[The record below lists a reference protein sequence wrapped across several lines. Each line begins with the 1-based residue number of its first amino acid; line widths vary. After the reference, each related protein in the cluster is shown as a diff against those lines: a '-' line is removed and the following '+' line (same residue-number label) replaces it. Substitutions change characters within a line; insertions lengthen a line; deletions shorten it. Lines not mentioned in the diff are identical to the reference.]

1 VASIAEIAAHTE
13 GKTHVSIV
21 RIHHDKE
28 TYSEADLTRI
38 GAHKYAR
45 DPSTDCLLT
54 SGLVEGE
61 KHTRRWRPGDRYP
74 YADIHPDDIEI
85 HAWNSQFERLIW
97 EHVMVPVYGW
107 PKLALEQFVC
117 VSAQARSLASG
128 PAKLDVAGQFFQQR
142 HKKDNKGHLH
152 MLKMCRPATE
162 KQQLDWL
169 RGAVDRMGRTVDHD
183 EAKRCHHT
191 AKDLDRLHDY
201 CDQDVF
207 TEYQVAGILPEW
219 GQEELDAFHESERIN
234 DHGLVVD
241 RDFALAAADYA
252 EDEKAYFARRIVE
265 ITNGEVQTPRQF
277 QRIAKWVL
285 PLMSDDAVEMT
296 VWHDD
301 GVKKNSFDADTRANL
316 LAECSRDSEFIGR
329 ARKLRVPKRLAAEF
343 DDEDA
348 DDLDAIEDPDKRES
362 AGDVMVLRDC
372 PRWAVCRVLE
382 EFIEVL
388 DMAGNSTVSKYQ
400 VIADRAMLDKDGN
413 WRVRGLYMFAGAAQS
428 GRYSSTGIQM
438 HNLKRD
444 VPKNAS
450 ELIRAFKRED
460 REAVQKQVDAW
471 CAAHN
476 AKLGNAKKNGIGA
489 TTGKENARAE
499 IGTPD
504 KWKKNP
510 NKGDTGASSGQRK
523 LEPEPV
529 HALGRLVRPTI
540 TGCPED
546 RFDLAWCDWS
556 SIEACVLPWL
566 SMHPGADDRL
576 ALLRRGEDLYCKTA
590 SGICGRKVTKEDEFE
605 RQAFGKV
612 PELSLGYGGGIGAF
626 LAMGKNYGVHLREKE
641 VDGIVKAWREE
652 NQWAVDFWNDLEH
665 AAQNAILYPGRSYS
679 AGRVSYRYD
688 PDALDGIGSLYA
700 MLPSGRELSYPG
712 ARLDVSRK
720 FGREVLTISAMK
732 AAWRPKKG
740 EKTWPRVALWRGL
753 LAENATQAVA
763 TGDLLNIALL
773 RCRRAGLVVCSHTH
787 DEIMIETPDPERDGE
802 RLKSIMLK
810 KPNWPG
816 VDALPLKAEVGMGF
830 RYKVKFPEAE
840 GAKKAA

>member
-1 VASIAEIAAHTE
+1 MST
-13 GKTHVSIV
+13 V

-28 TYSEADLTRI
+28 TYSEADLTRV

-162 KQQLDWL
+162 KQQLDFL
-169 RGAVDRMGRTVDHD
+169 RSDDAKLKNGGPGKFNYIDLYEARRMAQEARLDA
-183 EAKRCHHT
+183 AKRAHHT

-219 GQEELDAFHESERIN
+219 GQEALDAFHESERIN

-241 RDFALAAADYA
+241 RDFALAAAEYA
-252 EDEKAYFARRIVE
+252 EDEKAYFARRIAE
-265 ITNGEVQTPRQF
+265 ITRNQVQTPRQF
-277 QRIAKWVL
+277 DRIKKWAL
-285 PLMSDDAVEMT
+285 PRMSDEAVEMT
-296 VWHDD
+296 EWYDD

-316 LAECSRDSEFIGR
+316 LAECARDYDF
-329 ARKLRVPKRLAAEF
+329 
-343 DDEDA
+343 
-348 DDLDAIEDPDKRES
+348 LDPE
-362 AGDVMVLRDC
+362 VQ
-372 PRWAVCRVLE
+372 

-400 VIADRAMLDKDGN
+400 VIADRAMLDREGN
-413 WRVRGLYMFAGAAQS
+413 WRVHGLYMFAGAAQS

-450 ELIRAFKRED
+450 ELIQAFKRED
-460 REAVQKQVDAW
+460 RKAVTRQVDAF

-476 AKLGNAKKNGIGA
+476 AKVKQ
-489 TTGKENARAE
+489 
-499 IGTPD
+499 
-504 KWKKNP
+504 
-510 NKGDTGASSGQRK
+510 GQRE
-523 LEPEPV
+523 LDAEPI

-540 TGCPED
+540 TGCPQD

-576 ALLRRGEDLYCKTA
+576 ALLRRGDDLYIKTA
-590 SGICGRKVTKEDEFE
+590 SEILSLLRKKKVVITKEDEFE

-612 PELSLGYGGGIGAF
+612 PELSLGYLGYIGAF
-626 LAMGKNYGVHLREKE
+626 MSMAKVYGVHLVEAE
-641 VDGIVKAWREE
+641 VKKVADAWREK
-652 NQWAVDFWNDLEH
+652 NQWALDFGDSLEH
-665 AAQNAILYPGRSYS
+665 AAQSAILYPGRSYS

-740 EKTWPRVALWRGL
+740 EKVWPRVALWRGL

-773 RCRRAGLVVCSHTH
+773 RCRAAGLVVCSHTH

-802 RLKSIMLK
+802 RLKAIMLK

-830 RYKVKFPEAE
+830 RYKVKFPDAAE
-840 GAKKAA
+840 AKKAA

>member
-1 VASIAEIAAHTE
+1 M
-13 GKTHVSIV
+13 SIV

-28 TYSEADLTRI
+28 TYSEADLTEV
-38 GAHKYAR
+38 GAYKYAA
-45 DPSTDCLLT
+45 DPTTDCLLT

-97 EHVMVPVYGW
+97 REIMVPVYGW

-128 PAKLDVAGQFFQQR
+128 PAKLDVAGHFFGQR

-169 RGAVDRMGRTVDHD
+169 HGAVDRLGRTVDHE
-183 EAKRCHHT
+183 EAKRAHHT

-207 TEYQVAGILPEW
+207 TEYQVARILPEW
-219 GQEELDAFHESERIN
+219 RQEELDAFHESERIN

-241 RDFALAAADYA
+241 RDFALAASEYA
-252 EDEKAYFARRIVE
+252 EEEKAYFARRISE
-265 ITNGEVQTPRQF
+265 ITRNQVTTPRQF
-277 QRIAKWVL
+277 QRIKAWAL
-285 PLMSDDAVEMT
+285 PRMSDEAVEIT
-296 VWHDD
+296 EWYDD

-316 LAECSRDSEFIGR
+316 LAECARDAHF
-329 ARKLRVPKRLAAEF
+329 L
-343 DDEDA
+343 
-348 DDLDAIEDPDKRES
+348 DPD
-362 AGDVMVLRDC
+362 V
-372 PRWAVCRVLE
+372 E

-388 DMAGNSTVSKYQ
+388 DMAGNSTVSKYEA
-400 VIADRAMLDKDGN
+400 IANRAMLDGEGN
-413 WRVRGLYMFAGAAQS
+413 WRVHGLYMFAGAAQS

-450 ELIRAFKRED
+450 ALIRAFKHDDHKAVKREV
-460 REAVQKQVDAW
+460 EAW
-471 CAAHN
+471 CSAHN
-476 AKLGNAKKNGIGA
+476 AKLIEGAARQGGGGKDRDAYAADHAKGP
-489 TTGKENARAE
+489 R
-499 IGTPD
+499 
-504 KWKKNP
+504 
-510 NKGDTGASSGQRK
+510 GDRVRDLGGGGYRT

-540 TGCPED
+540 TGCPQD
-546 RFDLAWCDWS
+546 GFDLVWCDWS

-566 SMHPGADDRL
+566 SLQPGAEDRL
-576 ALLRRGEDLYCKTA
+576 ALLRRGEDLYIKTA

-612 PELSLGYGGGIGAF
+612 PELSLGYGGGVGAF
-626 LAMGKNYGVHLREKE
+626 LAMGKNYGVHMDEKQ
-641 VDGIVKAWREE
+641 VLPVVKSWREE
-652 NQWAVDFWNDLEH
+652 NQWAVDFWNALER
-665 AAQNAILYPGRSYS
+665 AAQNAILYPGSSYA
-679 AGRVSYRYD
+679 AGRVDYRYD
-688 PDALDGIGSLYA
+688 PDALDGIGALFA
-700 MLPSGRELSYPG
+700 RLPSGRELCYPG
-712 ARLDVSRK
+712 ARLDVQRK
-720 FGREVLTISAMK
+720 FGREVLTITAMK
-732 AAWRPKKG
+732 GAWRPKKG

-763 TGDLLNIALL
+763 TGDLLNLALA
-773 RCRRAGLVVCSHTH
+773 RCARAGLVVCSHTH
-787 DEIMIETPDPERDGE
+787 DEIMIETDRPERDGE
-802 RLKSIMLK
+802 RLQAIMLK

-816 VDALPLKAEVGMGF
+816 ADALPLKAEVGMGF
-830 RYKVKFPEAE
+830 RYKVKFPEME
-840 GAKKAA
+840 KAA